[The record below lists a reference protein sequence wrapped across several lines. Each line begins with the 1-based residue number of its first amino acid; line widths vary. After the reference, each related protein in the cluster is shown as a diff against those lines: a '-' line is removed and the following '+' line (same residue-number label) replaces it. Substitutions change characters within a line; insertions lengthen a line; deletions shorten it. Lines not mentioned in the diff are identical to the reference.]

1 MATTER
7 ELADLRSLVAP
18 MASATSRLSNDSEL
32 AGRLIDAVHQGDSE
46 NVSRLFEET
55 GVSGVTHRRDNER
68 PIPGTTGVRE
78 VLSYSPNERWQI
90 EIIIV
95 IDGKP

>member
-18 MASATSRLSNDSEL
+18 MASACSRLSDDAEL
-32 AGRLIDAVHQGDSE
+32 AGRLIDAVHANDSAS
-46 NVSRLFEET
+46 VSRLFEET
-55 GVSGVTHRRDNER
+55 GVRGVTHRRDAQR
-68 PIPGTTGVRE
+68 PIPGKTATRE
-78 VLSYSPNERWQI
+78 VLGYSPNERWMI